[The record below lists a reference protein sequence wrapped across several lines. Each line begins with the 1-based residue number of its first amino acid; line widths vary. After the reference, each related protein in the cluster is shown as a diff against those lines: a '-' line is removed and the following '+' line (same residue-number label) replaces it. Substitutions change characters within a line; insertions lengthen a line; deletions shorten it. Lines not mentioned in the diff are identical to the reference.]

1 MTMTETPSSA
11 TTAHP
16 RRWQALGLL
25 AVAQFMLIL
34 DITVVTVAMPEMGAD
49 LGLGRESLTWV
60 MSAYTLAFGGLML
73 LGGRAADIFGP
84 RRRGARRTRPVHA
97 RLARGRPVVDRRA
110 RDRAA
115 GSPRAWGP
123 R

>member
-1 MTMTETPSSA
+1 MTETPS
-11 TTAHP
+11 TTSTANP
-16 RRWQALGLL
+16 RRWQTLGLL

-34 DITVVTVAMPEMGAD
+34 DITVVTVAMPDMGAD

-84 RRRGARRTRPVHA
+84 RRLV
-97 RLARGRPVVDRRA
+97 LAGLACSP
-110 RDRAA
+110 
-115 GSPRAWGP
+115 SPRSRSACRRP
-123 R
+123 ARS